1 MAQEETKPQI
11 VKSKQLVW
19 RGKEY
24 TETLT
29 TKDVADI
36 KEQADICKLNGWGEK
51 VFLRNLSRRL
61 QEDWK
66 DEALEMF
73 NEAHPVL
80 AVGMGATENLYSDH
94 RAMTIVEIISPRK
107 IVVQENETECLDYYG
122 GRYKVLDSLTGRK
135 YIFTLRR
142 GGTWVEEGQ
151 PKENGSVTLSV
162 GYRRHYIDPSF

>member
-1 MAQEETKPQI
+1 MGGGKMI
-11 VKSKQLVW
+11 VYHGATQKVEHPVCDFGRPNLDF
-19 RGKEY
+19 GKGFY
-24 TETLT
+24 VT
-29 TKDVADI
+29 DI

-80 AVGMGATENLYSDH
+80 AVGMGATENLYSDR

-107 IVVQENETECLDYYG
+107 IVVQEN
-122 GRYKVLDSLTGRK
+122 
-135 YIFTLRR
+135 
-142 GGTWVEEGQ
+142 
-151 PKENGSVTLSV
+151 
-162 GYRRHYIDPSF
+162 